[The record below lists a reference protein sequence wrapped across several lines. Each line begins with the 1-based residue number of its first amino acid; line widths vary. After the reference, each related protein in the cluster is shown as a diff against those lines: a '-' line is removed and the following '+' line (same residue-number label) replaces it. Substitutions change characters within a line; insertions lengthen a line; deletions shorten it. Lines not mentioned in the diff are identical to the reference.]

1 MLSLRGQ
8 GLSFAAIAGRLG
20 LRRSKDAYAS
30 FHRALASRSGAER
43 AQLVEQELG
52 RLQQLE
58 ARIRE
63 RDVANPDRMTRRLAA
78 LATMRSALG

>member
-30 FHRALASRSGAER
+30 FHRALAARSGEER
-43 AQLVEQELG
+43 SLLVEQELG
-52 RLQQLE
+52 RLQLLE
-58 ARIRE
+58 ARIRD
-63 RDVANPDRMTRRLAA
+63 RDGANPDRMARRLAA
-78 LATMRSALG
+78 LATMRAALG